1 MERKLFLLS
10 DHNDFPHKRIII
22 YCQRRKTIYLL
33 SLQTSVV
40 CLCFY
45 FPLSLS
51 LSCISSMLFLL
62 GFKRD
67 LDFARA
73 LPSHIR
79 FKVDSVG
86 FKGWTEVFSHF
97 LCSMPVCLLLFSLFF
112 SFSCSLSLF
121 YPAMVLEII
130 MGCICKYFYSALVQH
145 PPHKPQT
152 AKQRW
157 VHYIWEQNNWFGLD
171 KKT

>member
-1 MERKLFLLS
+1 MTSPIKESSSTVREGKQYIYSLCRHLLS
-10 DHNDFPHKRIII
+10 VSVF
-22 YCQRRKTIYLL
+22 
-33 SLQTSVV
+33 TS
-40 CLCFY
+40 
-45 FPLSLS
+45 LSLS
-51 LSCISSMLFLL
+51 LSSISSMLFLL

-67 LDFARA
+67 LDFARV

-79 FKVDSVG
+79 FKVDSLG

-97 LCSMPVCLLLFSLFF
+97 LCSMPVCFLLFSLFF

-121 YPAMVLEII
+121 YPEMVLEII
-130 MGCICKYFYSALVQH
+130 IGCICKYFYSALVQH

-157 VHYIWEQNNWFGLD
+157 IHYIWEQNNWFGLD